1 MSGNTTR
8 RIWVTGAGGLIG
20 NALVRQLRG
29 FPQLSPV
36 IGLTREECD
45 LTQPESIRERYL
57 RDAPD
62 ILIHC
67 AAISRPTD
75 CDQDPA
81 LARLV
86 NVEATRHL
94 VELHRDRPFVFLSTD
109 VVFDGSKGNYREDAP
124 LCPLSLYGETKALGE
139 AIVAR
144 NPASLIVRTS
154 LNGGRS
160 PTGDRGFNEQ
170 MELAWQAGQSLKL
183 FTDEF
188 RTPIAADVTASAII
202 ELLVRDCRGVVHIA
216 GGERMS
222 RWELGRLLAER
233 RPDLSPKLEAGSLR
247 DYSGPPRSPDCCL
260 NIDHANGILS
270 QPLPR
275 FSDWLRERPL
285 SEF

>member
-1 MSGNTTR
+1 MSGNATP

-20 NALVRQLRG
+20 DALVRQLRG
-29 FPQLSPV
+29 SPQLGAV
-36 IGLTREECD
+36 IGLTREEFD

-67 AAISRPTD
+67 AAISRPPD
-75 CDQDPA
+75 CDRHPE
-81 LARLV
+81 LAKTV

-94 VELHRDRPFVFLSTD
+94 AELHPDRPFVFLSTD
-109 VVFDGSKGNYREDAP
+109 VVFDGNQGDYREDAP

-139 AIVAR
+139 EIVAR

-170 MELAWQAGQSLKL
+170 MELAWRAGRSLKL

-188 RTPIAADVTASAII
+188 RTPIAADVTAWAII
-202 ELLVRDCRGVVHIA
+202 ELLIRDCRGVVHIA

-233 RPDLSPKLEAGSLR
+233 RPNLSPKIEPSSLR

-260 NIDHANGILS
+260 NIDRANKILPR
-270 QPLPR
+270 PLPR
-275 FSDWLRERPL
+275 FSDWLQARPL